1 MKIVVQKFGGTS
13 VKDDEARHTAMK
25 HVAYAVKKGFKAAVV
40 VSAIGRKGAPYATDS
55 LLELVGNENRSSLR
69 VKWIC
74 WFRSEKLFQLQ
85 FFVRC

>member
-13 VKDDEARHTAMK
+13 VKDDEARHAAMK
-25 HVAYAVKKGFKAAVV
+25 HVACAVKKGFKAAVV
-40 VSAIGRKGAPYATDS
+40 VSAIGRKE
-55 LLELVGNENRSSLR
+55 LLMLPILCLNLSETKNRSSLR

-85 FFVRC
+85 FL

>member
-40 VSAIGRKGAPYATDS
+40 VSEIGRIG
-55 LLELVGNENRSSLR
+55 VGRRTRRGLDKE
-69 VKWIC
+69 V
-74 WFRSEKLFQLQ
+74 FQVMISRQLYYI
-85 FFVRC
+85 